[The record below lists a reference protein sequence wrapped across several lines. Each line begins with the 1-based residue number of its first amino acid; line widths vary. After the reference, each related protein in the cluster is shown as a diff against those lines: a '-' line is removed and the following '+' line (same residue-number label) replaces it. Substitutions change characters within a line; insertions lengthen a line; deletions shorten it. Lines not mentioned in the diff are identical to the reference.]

1 MYYLYCYEWK
11 VIPHL
16 GKFFHKPYINV
27 DNIDQPAPDSA
38 TENTYVDV
46 GYKDEV

>member
-1 MYYLYCYEWK
+1 MYDLYRYEWK

-16 GKFFHKPYINV
+16 GNFLHKLYINV

-38 TENTYVDV
+38 KENTYVHV